1 MRKRH
6 NLFRHAALLTI
17 ALASVSAVSA
27 HAEQVTL
34 DDGTTCTVIES
45 SSATGNGTSSSV
57 TAGGGTVSS
66 STTMGGATTSTTSS
80 AGSSSS
86 SASSSSSGG
95 SDGQSISIAT
105 ATRPDGSIITRRSDG
120 TCDISKPTK

>member
-1 MRKRH
+1 MRIIH
-6 NLFRHAALLTI
+6 NAFRHTALLTI
-17 ALASVSAVSA
+17 VLASVSAVSA

-34 DDGTTCTVIES
+34 DDGTTCNIIES
-45 SSATGNGTSSSV
+45 SSSTGNGTSSSV

-66 STTMGGATTSTTSS
+66 STTTGGATTTTSS

-86 SASSSSSGG
+86 SASSSSSGS